1 VTELLNTLYVQ
12 TLGTSLYLDGETVRV
27 VHPDRPGRKVLPL
40 ARIDH
45 LVLFAGVT
53 ATDELLLRCADD
65 RRSVSW
71 LTGFGRFRARLCG
84 PTAGN
89 PLLRCAQHQAHADP
103 QRRLAIAQRMVAG
116 KLHNSRQV
124 LLRAARDATGD
135 RQAQLRAVGEQ
146 HADLLAETGRA
157 GDLDTLLGV
166 EGTAA
171 RGYFAAFP
179 TLCARLEGSFTRSR
193 RPPVDPLNCLLS
205 FLYGLLR
212 VAVHGALEQVGL
224 DPYVGF
230 LHGVRPGK
238 PALALDLMEELRPLL
253 ADRLALTL
261 LNRHELSDS
270 DFAHLPGGAVQLTD
284 DGRRAVL
291 NAWQRSRDRAWPHAQ
306 VGRDVPAALLPLVQS
321 RLLARHLRG
330 DLDQYL
336 AWTVT

>member
-1 VTELLNTLYVQ
+1 VTELLNTLYAQ
-12 TLGTSLYLDGETVRV
+12 TPGTSLHLDGDTIRV

-45 LVLFAGVT
+45 LVLFGGVT

-65 RRSVSW
+65 RRTVSW
-71 LTGFGRFRARLCG
+71 LTGFGRLRARLCG

-89 PLLRCAQHQAHADP
+89 PLLRHAQHQAHADP
-103 QRRLAIAQRMVAG
+103 QRRLAIAQNMVAG

-124 LLRAARDATGD
+124 LLRAARDATGG
-135 RQAQLRAVGEQ
+135 RQAQLRSTAQQQAE
-146 HADLLAETGRA
+146 LLAEAGRA
-157 GDLDTLLGV
+157 DNLDLLLGV

-179 TLCARLEGSFTRSR
+179 MICGRLDGAFNRSR
-193 RPPVDPLNCLLS
+193 RPPGDPLNCLLS

-224 DPYVGF
+224 DPYIGY
-230 LHGVRPGK
+230 LHGLRPGK
-238 PALALDLMEELRPLL
+238 PALALDLMEEFRPLL

-261 LNRHELSDS
+261 LNRQELQDT
-270 DFAHLPGGAVQLTD
+270 DFEHLPGGAVRLTEQS
-284 DGRRAVL
+284 RRTVL
-291 NAWQRSRDRAWPHAQ
+291 NAWQCSRDRSWPHAQ
-306 VGRDVPAALLPLVQS
+306 LGRQVPAALLPLVQA

-336 AWTVT
+336 PWTVT